1 MTDKKDDGQSYTF
14 QKKARAVFANLIIPK
29 KIKDKS
35 GREQGKPVYSATLVE
50 IDKVDIDAM
59 RQIAAAVA
67 KAEWPGRQLI
77 VNREALTDPRN
88 LQFPFKNGDERA
100 AEALVKGKDGSFF
113 QGQVVFDTRSG
124 EEYPPFLSVLQGN
137 KVMDLDGVSKLT
149 LGKQKFYNG
158 CYVVPKV
165 RFKAYKSQT
174 EGGIGAYSGVKAF
187 LSSVLWVADGPRI
200 GGSSAETFRA
210 YVGGLSD
217 VDPTG
222 TGSDEIPF

>member
-1 MTDKKDDGQSYTF
+1 MTETKKDDGQSFTF
-14 QKKARAVFANLIIPK
+14 TKKARAVFCNAITPK
-29 KIKDKS
+29 KIGEK
-35 GREQGKPVYSATLVE
+35 GAPVFSLTLVE
-50 IDKVDIDAM
+50 IDKADIDAM

-77 VNREALTDPRN
+77 INREALTDPRN

-100 AEALVKGKDGSFF
+100 AQAVAKGKDGAFF

-124 EEYPPFLSVLQGN
+124 EEYPPFLSVLQG
-137 KVMDLDGVSKLT
+137 KKIVDLDDVSKLT

-187 LSSVLWVADGPRI
+187 LSSVLWVADGTRI

-222 TGSDEIPF
+222 AGSDEIPF

>member
-1 MTDKKDDGQSYTF
+1 MTETKKDDGQSFTF
-14 QKKARAVFANLIIPK
+14 TKKARAVFCNAIIPK
-29 KIKDKS
+29 KIGEK
-35 GREQGKPVYSATLVE
+35 GAPVFSLTLVE
-50 IDKVDIDAM
+50 IDKADIDAM

-100 AEALVKGKDGSFF
+100 AQAVSKGKDGAFF

-124 EEYPPFLSVLQGN
+124 EEYPPFLSVLQG
-137 KVMDLDGVSKLT
+137 KKIVDLDDVSKLT

-222 TGSDEIPF
+222 AGSDEIPY

>member
-1 MTDKKDDGQSYTF
+1 MTETTKKDDGQSYTF
-14 QKKARAVFANLIIPK
+14 QKRARAVFANVIEPK
-29 KIKDKS
+29 KIGNKGD
-35 GREQGKPVYSATLVE
+35 PTYSLTLIE

-77 VNREALTDPRN
+77 VNRESLEDPRN
-88 LQFPFKNGDERA
+88 LQFPFKNGDQRA
-100 AEALVKGKDGSFF
+100 AQAVQKGKDGSFF

-124 EEYPPFLSVLQGN
+124 AEYPPFLSVLDG
-137 KVMDLDGVSKLT
+137 KRIIDLDETSKRT

-187 LSSVLWVADGPRI
+187 LSSVLWVADGKRI

-210 YVGGLSD
+210 YVGSLSD
-217 VDPTG
+217 VDPTAGAG
-222 TGSDEIPF
+222 TDEIPF